1 MGHGNT
7 DVRLNKNWFS
17 ASEMVSISAI
27 MKKIILTV
35 SLAAFVAAAF
45 AVETTPAEKSQPACT
60 NKANASCPMHGKDK
74 EKAGCCEK
82 KPQGE
87 CPFKKA
93 EAEKKAADANKK

>member
-1 MGHGNT
+1 
-7 DVRLNKNWFS
+7 
-17 ASEMVSISAI
+17 MVSVSNI

-45 AVETTPAEKSQPACT
+45 AAETTPAEKSQPACT
-60 NKANASCPMHGKDK
+60 NKASASYPMHGKDK
-74 EKAGCCEK
+74 TSAGCCEK

-93 EAEKKAADANKK
+93 EAEKKAAAADKK